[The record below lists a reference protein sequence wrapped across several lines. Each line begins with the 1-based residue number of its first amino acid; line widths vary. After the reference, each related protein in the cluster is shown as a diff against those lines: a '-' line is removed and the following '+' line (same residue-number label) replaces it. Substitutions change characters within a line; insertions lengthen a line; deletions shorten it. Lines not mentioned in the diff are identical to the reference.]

1 MNRVGLIAAAAATFI
16 AWGCG
21 GGEDGEEKV
30 FVPTALT
37 VRADAEL
44 KVGTTVQLRAIG
56 SRDGE
61 ERQIVD
67 GVVFASSNEAV
78 ATVDG
83 SGLAKIVAGGEVTF
97 TASLGGLKGTME
109 VRARCEYPRFSPEFV
124 LGRVMPKLSWP
135 NAWDR
140 EGNYFEFNLE
150 DVYCDADWKDTTTLT
165 FVLSA
170 GWCAPCTQYA
180 KDLSKIYDELE
191 SLGMKI
197 VTIEVQD
204 DRFGPADSDFAR
216 DHLEKITGGDVP
228 SIAVGDADTLPAN
241 FVAQSDLL
249 EYFPTVFVV
258 RTRDMRII
266 ADGKR
271 WNSRLPLARIAEN
284 PEADWTREGGSAFRN
299 KCVPGDEESTDNWYP
314 QGALPLTAGSQLG
327 GICQDGP
334 DFYSID
340 AAGEWTLELMFDHR
354 VGDLDLYVWDAT
366 RNEPV
371 LVDGQIV
378 GSTGTD
384 DVETVRYSGPAV
396 IAIVPFQHASG
407 PYELTLT
414 EH

>member
-21 GGEDGEEKV
+21 GGVDEEEV

-37 VRADAEL
+37 VRSDAEL
-44 KVGTTVQLRAIG
+44 KVGATVQLRAIG

-61 ERQIVD
+61 ERELVD

-78 ATVDG
+78 ATVDQ
-83 SGLAKIVAGGEVTF
+83 SGMAKIVAGGPVTF
-97 TASLGGLKGTME
+97 TATFGELEAKVE
-109 VRARCEYPRFSPEFV
+109 ARARCEYPRFSPEFA

-180 KDLSKIYDELE
+180 RDLSKIYEDLE
-191 SLGMKI
+191 YLGMKI

-204 DRFGPADSDFAR
+204 DRYQPADSDFAR
-216 DHLEKITGGDVP
+216 EHLDKITAGNVP
-228 SIAVGDADTLPAN
+228 SIAVGDADTLPSN
-241 FVAQSDLL
+241 FVAQSALL

-258 RTRDMRII
+258 RTRDMRMI

-271 WNSRLPLARIAEN
+271 WGRLPLERIAAD
-284 PEADWTREGGSAFRN
+284 PEADWTKNGGSPFRN
-299 KCVPGDEESTDNWYP
+299 KCGPGDEESTENWYP
-314 QGALPLTAGSQLG
+314 QGALPLAAGSQLG

-340 AAGEWTLELMFDHR
+340 ATGEWTLELMFDSR
-354 VGDLDLYVWDAT
+354 VGDLDLYVWDADL
-366 RNEPV
+366 NAPL
-371 LVDGQIV
+371 LVGGQIV
-378 GSTGTD
+378 GSTGTGD
-384 DVETVRYSGPAV
+384 IETVRHSGPAV

-407 PYELTLT
+407 AYELTLT
-414 EH
+414 EN